1 LNIVLRYL
9 CIISRRQIAMAFENT
24 ITEQDMDVVSQ
35 QFVQGLRRELGDT
48 EPDLSVDGLSESIL
62 SRILG
67 LFSGGK
73 S

>member
-1 LNIVLRYL
+1 
-9 CIISRRQIAMAFENT
+9 MAFENT
-24 ITEQDMDVVSQ
+24 ITEQDMDANTQ
-35 QFVQGLRRELGDT
+35 QYVQGLRGDVGDI

-67 LFSGGK
+67 LFGAGK

>member
-1 LNIVLRYL
+1 M
-9 CIISRRQIAMAFENT
+9 AMAFENT
-24 ITEQDMDVVSQ
+24 ITEQDMDAKSQ
-35 QFVQGLRRELGDT
+35 QYVQGLRGDLGDM

-62 SRILG
+62 SRIMG

>member
-1 LNIVLRYL
+1 M
-9 CIISRRQIAMAFENT
+9 AMAFENT
-24 ITEQDMDVVSQ
+24 ITEADMDANSQ
-35 QFVQGLRRELGDT
+35 QFVQGLRGDLGDI

-67 LFSGGK
+67 LFGGSK